1 MDLPKAVNT
10 INHKLFIAKLDV
22 YEFSN
27 EALVVLLSY
36 VQESWK
42 RVKIKTSLISWTH
55 ILQGVPQTLVLGPIP
70 GRVA

>member
-1 MDLPKAVNT
+1 M
-10 INHKLFIAKLDV
+10 
-22 YEFSN
+22 YEFST

-36 VQESWK
+36 VQESGK